1 MSSAVVAEPATDS
14 GWVPLPYRVTET
26 RLEAPGV
33 STFTVEPIEAT
44 IPEAAPGQFH
54 MLWAFGVGEAP
65 ISVSRLRPAGHEHT
79 VRAVGAVS
87 KALVALEVGDVV
99 GLRGPFGTSWAVDD
113 DDDRD
118 LLVVAGGI
126 GLAPVRPVIDAAVG
140 RAGRTTVVVGARSP
154 GALLYGDDRRAWAA
168 AGIEVHTTVDIAAP
182 GWTGEVGLVTAPL
195 SRALAE
201 PAATTAVVC
210 GPEPMMRFTAER
222 LVRLGVPDNAIRVSL
237 ERNMACGIGQCGR
250 CQLGPVL
257 LCQKGAVLDWP
268 DAAPLL
274 EVRGW

>member
-1 MSSAVVAEPATDS
+1 MTETLFEDPGTGGSWAPV
-14 GWVPLPYRVTET
+14 PYRVTET
-26 RLEAPGV
+26 RREAPGV
-33 STFTVEPIEAT
+33 STFVVEPLDHAL
-44 IPEAAPGQFH
+44 PEAAPGQFH

-65 ISVSRLRPAGHEHT
+65 ISVSRVRPVGHEHT

-87 KALVALEVGDVV
+87 QALVALEVGDLV
-99 GLRGPFGTSWAVDD
+99 GLRGPFGSSWAVDD

-140 RAGRTTVVVGARSP
+140 RPKRTTVVIGARTP
-154 GALLYGDDRRAWAA
+154 DALLYAEDRRDWAA
-168 AGIEVHTTVDIAAP
+168 AGIEVHTTVDLAAP
-182 GWTGEVGLVTAPL
+182 GWIGEVGLVTAPL

-201 PAATTAVVC
+201 PAATTAIVC

-222 LVRLGVPDNAIRVSL
+222 LVRLGVPDDAIRVSL